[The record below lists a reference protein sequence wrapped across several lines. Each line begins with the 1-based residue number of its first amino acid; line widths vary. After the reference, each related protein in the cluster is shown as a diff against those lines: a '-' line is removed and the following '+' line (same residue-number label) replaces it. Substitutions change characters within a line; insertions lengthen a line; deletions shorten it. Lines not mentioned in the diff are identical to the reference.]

1 MLSEEH
7 RSLMSMLLSKISS
20 TTSGLNEAF
29 TSLLKG
35 FEVCSEQCTMFLV
48 MKHVLGV
55 LPMDSSP

>member
-1 MLSEEH
+1 
-7 RSLMSMLLSKISS
+7 MSMVLTKISS

-35 FEVCSEQCTMFLV
+35 FEVCSEKCTFLV
-48 MKHVLGV
+48 VKHALGV